1 MAKILCADTSSQ
13 LCSVSI
19 FNNDDLVDIVN
30 SKVER
35 SHSKLLLKLID
46 SLLNKNN
53 LSIKDLDAFSI
64 AKGPGSYTGLRIGVS
79 TFKGLC
85 YSLEK
90 PLISIN
96 TLEILSVLAKQKIS
110 DNVYNLCPMIDAR
123 RMEVFTKLLNQDLE
137 EVDVDKA
144 LILEED
150 SFKNFKNNKIYFFG
164 DGSYKFKK
172 ISIDKNHNF
181 LKNIESNSKSM
192 GNLSYKK
199 YLDKDFEDISLFE
212 PFYIKDFHL
221 VKKKKKW
228 IRL

>member
-19 FNNDDLVDIVN
+19 FNKDKLVDNIN
-30 SKVER
+30 SKIER

-46 SLLNKNN
+46 SILIKNN
-53 LSIKDLDAFSI
+53 LSVKDLDAFSI

-90 PLISIN
+90 PLIGIN
-96 TLEILSVLAKQKIS
+96 TLEILSISAKEKILE
-110 DNVYNLCPMIDAR
+110 NEYNLCPMIDAR
-123 RMEVFTKLLNQDLE
+123 RMEVFTKLLNENLE
-137 EVDVDKA
+137 VVGEDKA
-144 LILEED
+144 LILEEN
-150 SFKNFKNNKIYFFG
+150 SFNNFKNKKVYFFG

-172 ISIDKNHNF
+172 ISNDKNHNF
-181 LKNIESNSKSM
+181 LKNIESNSKFM
-192 GNLSYKK
+192 GYLSYKK

>member
-1 MAKILCADTSSQ
+1 MTKILCADTSSQ

-19 FNNDDLVDIVN
+19 FNKDKLVDNIN
-30 SKVER
+30 SKIER

-46 SLLNKNN
+46 SILIKNN
-53 LSIKDLDAFSI
+53 LSLKNLDAFSI

-90 PLISIN
+90 PLIGIN
-96 TLEILSVLAKQKIS
+96 TLEILSISAKEKII
-110 DNVYNLCPMIDAR
+110 DTDYNLCPMIDAR
-123 RMEVFTKLLNQDLE
+123 RMEVFTKLLNENLE
-137 EVDVDKA
+137 EVDEDKA
-144 LILEED
+144 LILEEN
-150 SFKNFKNNKIYFFG
+150 SFNNFKNKKIYFFG

-172 ISIDKNHNF
+172 ISKDKNHNF
-181 LKNIESNSKSM
+181 LKNIESNSQFM
-192 GNLSYKK
+192 GYLSYKK

>member
-19 FNNDDLVDIVN
+19 FNKDKLVDNIN
-30 SKVER
+30 SKIER

-46 SLLNKNN
+46 SILIKNN
-53 LSIKDLDAFSI
+53 LSVKDLDAFSI

-79 TFKGLC
+79 TVKGLC

-90 PLISIN
+90 PLIGIN
-96 TLEILSVLAKQKIS
+96 TLEILSISAKEKILE
-110 DNVYNLCPMIDAR
+110 NEYNLCPMIDAR
-123 RMEVFTKLLNQDLE
+123 RMEVFTKLLNENLE
-137 EVDVDKA
+137 VVGEDKA
-144 LILEED
+144 LILEEN
-150 SFKNFKNNKIYFFG
+150 SFNNFKNKTIYFFG

-172 ISIDKNHNF
+172 ISNDKNHNF
-181 LKNIESNSKSM
+181 LKNIESNSQFM
-192 GNLSYKK
+192 GYLSYKK

>member
-19 FNNDDLVDIVN
+19 FNKDKLVDNIN
-30 SKVER
+30 SKIER

-46 SLLNKNN
+46 SILIKNN
-53 LSIKDLDAFSI
+53 LSLKNLDAFSI

-90 PLISIN
+90 PLIGIN
-96 TLEILSVLAKQKIS
+96 TLEILSISAKEKII
-110 DNVYNLCPMIDAR
+110 DTDYNLCPMIDAR
-123 RMEVFTKLLNQDLE
+123 RMEVFTKLLNENLE
-137 EVDVDKA
+137 VVDEDKA
-144 LILEED
+144 LILEENSFND
-150 SFKNFKNNKIYFFG
+150 FKNKKIYFFG

-172 ISIDKNHNF
+172 ISNDKNHYF
-181 LKNIESNSKSM
+181 LKNIESNSQFM
-192 GNLSYKK
+192 GYLSYKK

>member
-19 FNNDDLVDIVN
+19 FNKDKLVDNIN
-30 SKVER
+30 SKIER

-46 SLLNKNN
+46 SILIKNN
-53 LSIKDLDAFSI
+53 LSVKDLDAFSI

-79 TFKGLC
+79 TVKGLC

-90 PLISIN
+90 PLIGIN
-96 TLEILSVLAKQKIS
+96 TLEILSISAKEKII
-110 DNVYNLCPMIDAR
+110 DTDYNLCPMIDAR
-123 RMEVFTKLLNQDLE
+123 RMEVFTKLLNENLE
-137 EVDVDKA
+137 VVGEDKA
-144 LILEED
+144 LILEEN
-150 SFKNFKNNKIYFFG
+150 SFNNFKNKTIYFFG

-172 ISIDKNHNF
+172 ISNDKNHNF
-181 LKNIESNSKSM
+181 LKNIESNSQFM
-192 GNLSYKK
+192 GYLSYKK

-212 PFYIKDFHL
+212 PFYVKDFHL

>member
-1 MAKILCADTSSQ
+1 MTKILCADTSSQ

-19 FNNDDLVDIVN
+19 FNKDKLVDNIN
-30 SKVER
+30 SKIER

-46 SLLNKNN
+46 SILIKNN
-53 LSIKDLDAFSI
+53 LSVKDLDAFSI

-90 PLISIN
+90 PLIGIN
-96 TLEILSVLAKQKIS
+96 TLEILSISAKEKII
-110 DNVYNLCPMIDAR
+110 DTDYNLCPMIDAR
-123 RMEVFTKLLNQDLE
+123 RMEVFTKLLNENLE
-137 EVDVDKA
+137 VVDEDKA
-144 LILEED
+144 LILEEN
-150 SFKNFKNNKIYFFG
+150 SFNNFKNKTIFFFG

-172 ISIDKNHNF
+172 ISKDKNHNF
-181 LKNIESNSKSM
+181 LKNIESNSQFM
-192 GNLSYKK
+192 GYLSYKK

>member
-19 FNNDDLVDIVN
+19 FNKDKLVDNIN
-30 SKVER
+30 SKIER

-46 SLLNKNN
+46 SILIKNN
-53 LSIKDLDAFSI
+53 LSVKDLDAFSI

-90 PLISIN
+90 PLIGIN
-96 TLEILSVLAKQKIS
+96 TLEILSISAKEKILE
-110 DNVYNLCPMIDAR
+110 NEYNLCPMIDAR
-123 RMEVFTKLLNQDLE
+123 RMEVFTKLLNENLE
-137 EVDVDKA
+137 VVGEDKA
-144 LILEED
+144 LILEEN
-150 SFKNFKNNKIYFFG
+150 SFNNFKNKKVYFFG

-172 ISIDKNHNF
+172 ISNDKNHNF
-181 LKNIESNSKSM
+181 LKNIESNSQFM
-192 GNLSYKK
+192 GYLSYKK

>member
-1 MAKILCADTSSQ
+1 MTKILCADTSSQ

-19 FNNDDLVDIVN
+19 FNKDKLVDNIN
-30 SKVER
+30 SKIER

-46 SLLNKNN
+46 SILIKNN
-53 LSIKDLDAFSI
+53 LSLKNLDAFSI

-90 PLISIN
+90 PLIGIN
-96 TLEILSVLAKQKIS
+96 TLEILSISAKEKII
-110 DNVYNLCPMIDAR
+110 DTDYNLCPMIDAR
-123 RMEVFTKLLNQDLE
+123 RMEVFTKLLNENLE
-137 EVDVDKA
+137 VVDEDKA
-144 LILEED
+144 LILEEN
-150 SFKNFKNNKIYFFG
+150 SFNNFKNKTIYFFG
-164 DGSYKFKK
+164 DGSYKFQK
-172 ISIDKNHNF
+172 ISNNKNHNF
-181 LKNIESNSKSM
+181 LKNIESNSQFM
-192 GNLSYKK
+192 GYLSYKK

>member
-1 MAKILCADTSSQ
+1 MTKILCADTSSQ

-19 FNNDDLVDIVN
+19 FNKDKLVDNIN
-30 SKVER
+30 SKIER

-46 SLLNKNN
+46 SILIKNN
-53 LSIKDLDAFSI
+53 LSVKYLDAFSI

-90 PLISIN
+90 PLIGIN
-96 TLEILSVLAKQKIS
+96 TLEILSISAKEKII
-110 DNVYNLCPMIDAR
+110 DTDYNLCPMIDAR

-137 EVDVDKA
+137 EVSEDKA
-144 LILEED
+144 LILEEN
-150 SFKNFKNNKIYFFG
+150 SFKNFKNKTIYFFG
-164 DGSYKFKK
+164 DGSYKFQK
-172 ISIDKNHNF
+172 ISNHKNHNF
-181 LKNIESNSKSM
+181 LKNIESNSKFM
-192 GNLSYKK
+192 GYLSYKK

-212 PFYIKDFHL
+212 PFYIKNFHL

>member
-19 FNNDDLVDIVN
+19 FNKDKLVDNIN
-30 SKVER
+30 SKIER

-46 SLLNKNN
+46 SILIKNN
-53 LSIKDLDAFSI
+53 LSVKDLDAFSI

-79 TFKGLC
+79 TVKGLC

-90 PLISIN
+90 PLIGIN
-96 TLEILSVLAKQKIS
+96 TLEILSISAKEKII
-110 DNVYNLCPMIDAR
+110 DTDYNLCPMIDAR
-123 RMEVFTKLLNQDLE
+123 RMEVFTKLLNENLE
-137 EVDVDKA
+137 VVGEDKA
-144 LILEED
+144 LILEEN
-150 SFKNFKNNKIYFFG
+150 SFNNFKNKTIYFFG

-172 ISIDKNHNF
+172 ISNDKNHNF
-181 LKNIESNSKSM
+181 LKNIESNSQFM
-192 GNLSYKK
+192 GYLSYKK

>member
-19 FNNDDLVDIVN
+19 FNNDDLVDNVN
-30 SKVER
+30 SKIER

-212 PFYIKDFHL
+212 PLYIKDFHL

>member
-150 SFKNFKNNKIYFFG
+150 SFKNYKNNKIYFFG

-212 PFYIKDFHL
+212 PLYIKDFHL

>member
-19 FNNDDLVDIVN
+19 FNKDKLVDNIN
-30 SKVER
+30 SKIER

-46 SLLNKNN
+46 SILIKNN
-53 LSIKDLDAFSI
+53 LSVKDLDAFSI

-90 PLISIN
+90 PLIGIN
-96 TLEILSVLAKQKIS
+96 TLEILSISAKEKILE
-110 DNVYNLCPMIDAR
+110 NEYNLCPMIDAR
-123 RMEVFTKLLNQDLE
+123 RMEVFTKLLNENLE
-137 EVDVDKA
+137 EVVEDKA
-144 LILEED
+144 LILEEN
-150 SFKNFKNNKIYFFG
+150 SFNNFKNKKVYFFG

-172 ISIDKNHNF
+172 ISNDKNHNF
-181 LKNIESNSKSM
+181 LKNIESNSQFM
-192 GNLSYKK
+192 GYLSYKK

>member
-19 FNNDDLVDIVN
+19 FNKDKLVDNIN
-30 SKVER
+30 SKIER

-46 SLLNKNN
+46 SILIKNN
-53 LSIKDLDAFSI
+53 LSLKNLDAFSI

-90 PLISIN
+90 PLIGIN
-96 TLEILSVLAKQKIS
+96 TLEILSISAKEKII
-110 DNVYNLCPMIDAR
+110 DTDYNLCPMIDAR
-123 RMEVFTKLLNQDLE
+123 RMEVFTKLLNENLE
-137 EVDVDKA
+137 EVDEDKA
-144 LILEED
+144 LILEEN
-150 SFKNFKNNKIYFFG
+150 SFNNFKNKKIYFFG

-172 ISIDKNHNF
+172 ISNDKNHNF
-181 LKNIESNSKSM
+181 LKNIESNSQFM
-192 GNLSYKK
+192 GYLSYKK

>member
-1 MAKILCADTSSQ
+1 MVKILCADTSSQ

-90 PLISIN
+90 PLIAIN
-96 TLEILSVLAKQKIS
+96 TLEILSVLANEKIS
-110 DNVYNLCPMIDAR
+110 DTIYNLCPMIDAR

-150 SFKNFKNNKIYFFG
+150 SFKNFKDNKIYFFG

-172 ISIDKNHNF
+172 ISIDKNHIF

>member
-19 FNNDDLVDIVN
+19 FNNDNLIDNIS
-30 SKVER
+30 SKIER
-35 SHSKLLLKLID
+35 SHSKLLLILID
-46 SLLNKNN
+46 SILNKNN
-53 LSIKDLDAFSI
+53 LSVKDLDAFSI

-90 PLISIN
+90 PLIGIN
-96 TLEILSVLAKQKIS
+96 TLEILSMSAKEKIL
-110 DNVYNLCPMIDAR
+110 DNEYNLCPMIDAR

-137 EVDVDKA
+137 EVGEDKA
-144 LILEED
+144 LILEEN
-150 SFKNFKNNKIYFFG
+150 SFNKFRNKKIYFFG
-164 DGSYKFKK
+164 DGSYKFQK
-172 ISIDKNHNF
+172 ITNYKNHNF
-181 LKNIESNSKSM
+181 LKNIESNSQFM
-192 GNLSYKK
+192 GDLSYKK

>member
-19 FNNDDLVDIVN
+19 FNNDDLVDNVN
-30 SKVER
+30 SKIER

-96 TLEILSVLAKQKIS
+96 TLEILSVLAKQKIN

-212 PFYIKDFHL
+212 PLYIKDFHL